1 LLVSVATAVD
11 YASDCMFRS
20 GSGVGAL
27 DNDVQILLSRSLH
40 RLAHAQDEMHLNCGD
55 EQQRFEVDKMVAL
68 LTLRCLIGVG
78 DDSMGFGSLKN
89 NGLFNALQRIHLKD
103 LSSSAKQNEGDSQ
116 SLKNFTLMADLAEE
130 RKMHQTSRCLHCLC
144 AQLMHQTGNFLL
156 DIGEYE
162 ISLGEIQKRTI
173 QMATSAKDVL
183 DVYAE
188 IDKIVEKHQN
198 VGKDRKDCS
207 FYSIHDLN
215 WFAKDANNR
224 AVEHD
229 LLRDYETAAKLF
241 ATALNILPLCGKEMQ
256 QYAQAMNAAYQQ
268 VTSKMTTYGHSLGS
282 IWSLLQNESH

>member
-11 YASDCMFRS
+11 YAADCMFRS
-20 GSGVGAL
+20 GSGIAAH

-55 EQQRFEVDKMVAL
+55 EQQRFEVDKMFVL

-78 DDSMGFGSLKN
+78 DDSLAFESLEN
-89 NGLFNALQRIHLKD
+89 NGLFSALQRIHLKE
-103 LSSSAKQNEGDSQ
+103 LSSSAKTYGGESL
-116 SLKNFTLMADLAEE
+116 SLKNVTLMADLAEE
-130 RKMHQTSRCLHCLC
+130 RKLHQTSRCLHCLC
-144 AQLMHQTGNFLL
+144 AQLMSQTGKFVL
-156 DIGEYE
+156 DIGDYE

-188 IDKIVEKHQN
+188 IDKIVEKHQH
-198 VGKDRKDCS
+198 VGKDRKDGS
-207 FYSIHDLN
+207 FYSKNDLN
-215 WFAKDANNR
+215 WFAKDANNQ

-229 LLRDYETAAKLF
+229 LLGDYETAAKLF
-241 ATALNILPLCGKEMQ
+241 ATALNILPLCGKEMH

-268 VTSKMTTYGHSLGS
+268 VTSKIVTCAHSLGS
-282 IWSLLQNESH
+282 FWSLLQKESH